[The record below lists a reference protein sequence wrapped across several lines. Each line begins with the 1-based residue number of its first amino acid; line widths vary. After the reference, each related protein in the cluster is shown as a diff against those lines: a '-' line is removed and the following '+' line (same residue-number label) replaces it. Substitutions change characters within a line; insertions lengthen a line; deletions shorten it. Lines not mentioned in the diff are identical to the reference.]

1 MVLIIIVIIDS
12 ITMFGSVLVLRN
24 SDWTN
29 LLGTFLIVKQIEAES
44 KDYIYIPF
52 SFLAYLKSLLI
63 ICFSSQTL
71 SFSSLHLMLFIMKLW
86 CADILSNAQVEGD
99 GRLVPATDD
108 EVMEVKDLLVD
119 EKSEVCTVADVGQP
133 IGCISNDR
141 SSPSMLPQL
150 ESSEGPLPLP
160 FTVGSRYFL

>member
-1 MVLIIIVIIDS
+1 
-12 ITMFGSVLVLRN
+12 MFGSVLVLRN

-71 SFSSLHLMLFIMKLW
+71 SFSSLHLMLFIMKL
-86 CADILSNAQVEGD
+86 
-99 GRLVPATDD
+99 
-108 EVMEVKDLLVD
+108 
-119 EKSEVCTVADVGQP
+119 
-133 IGCISNDR
+133 
-141 SSPSMLPQL
+141 
-150 ESSEGPLPLP
+150 
-160 FTVGSRYFL
+160 